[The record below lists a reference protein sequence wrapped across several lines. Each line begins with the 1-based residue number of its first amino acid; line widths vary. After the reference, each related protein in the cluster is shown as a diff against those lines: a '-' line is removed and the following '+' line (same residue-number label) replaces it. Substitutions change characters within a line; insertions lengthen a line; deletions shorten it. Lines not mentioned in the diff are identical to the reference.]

1 MISTIHDRM
10 PVILHPEDYTRW
22 LSRSGARP
30 AHLLKPF
37 PSDLLTM
44 WPRSSL
50 PICFPWDDLAV
61 GGRHMAT
68 KLSEGDSIAMRGEVT
83 MLHDDGS
90 VTVWLHDYG
99 VPITRTSESGGEEEG
114 RRKPLYDKPD

>member
-10 PVILHPEDYTRW
+10 PVILHPEDYTRR

-50 PICFPWDDLAV
+50 PICFPWNDLAV
-61 GGRHMAT
+61 GAS
-68 KLSEGDSIAMRGEVT
+68 KLSGGDSIAMRGEVRCSMT
-83 MLHDDGS
+83 MAALPSGCM
-90 VTVWLHDYG
+90 
-99 VPITRTSESGGEEEG
+99 ITACRSREHLSLVAKKRVEPG
-114 RRKPLYDKPD
+114 RHKPLYDKPD